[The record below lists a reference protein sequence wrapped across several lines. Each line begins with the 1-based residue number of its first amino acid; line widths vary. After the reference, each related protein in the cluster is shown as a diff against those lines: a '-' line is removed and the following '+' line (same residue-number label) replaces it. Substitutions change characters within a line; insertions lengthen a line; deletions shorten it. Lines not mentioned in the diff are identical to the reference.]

1 MRLLDSKYDD
11 FSMQFN
17 IDHFDQSEKLK
28 QKFITMHDFKLDI
41 DINDK
46 LWQDN
51 EWLLYDYI
59 K

>member
-51 EWLLYDYI
+51 E
-59 K
+59 